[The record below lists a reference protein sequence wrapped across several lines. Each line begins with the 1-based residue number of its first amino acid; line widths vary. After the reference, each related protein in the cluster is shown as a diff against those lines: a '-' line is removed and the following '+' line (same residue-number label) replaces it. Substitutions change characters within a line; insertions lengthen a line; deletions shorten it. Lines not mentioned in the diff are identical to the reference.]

1 MRALA
6 RAPETDWF
14 RVIADLER
22 TGLTQ
27 AQIGDEIGR
36 SAATVN
42 NLKSI
47 PGTEPRFGVG
57 MALLGLWQE
66 RCRSSVQMAPTL
78 D

>member
-1 MRALA
+1 MSG
-6 RAPETDWF
+6 PIDWF
-14 RVIADLER
+14 RVVTDLER
-22 TGLTQ
+22 SGLTQ
-27 AQIGDEIGR
+27 AQIGEAIGR

-47 PGTEPRFGVG
+47 PGTEPRFAVG

-66 RCRSSVQMAPTL
+66 RCGTCAALAPTL